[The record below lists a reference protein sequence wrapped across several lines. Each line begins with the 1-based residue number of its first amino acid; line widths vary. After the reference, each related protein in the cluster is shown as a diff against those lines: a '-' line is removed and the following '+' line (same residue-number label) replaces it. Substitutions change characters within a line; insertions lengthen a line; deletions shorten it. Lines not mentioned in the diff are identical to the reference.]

1 MQTKRKLYF
10 TKTDIN
16 MIKRF
21 ISYYRP
27 HLKLFILDM
36 FSSVMVA
43 ICTLFYPQISRELIN
58 GFEEGTRDVDY
69 LIHAA
74 LFLLA
79 VYIVKAVFQ
88 YIIGYWGHVVGVR
101 MQRDMRRDLFA
112 KYQRLPT
119 SYFDDNKTGDLLSRI
134 TNDLFDV
141 SELAHHGPE
150 DVFLSILMFVG
161 SFIVLS
167 GINLYLTLIMFAIVP
182 FIVLCTLLSRKSM
195 RAAMKNS
202 RVQMAAVNSTLE
214 NSITGIRE
222 TKSKVAEHHEICK
235 FNASNELY
243 AKYRR
248 DAMFSLGLYHS
259 IMQLLT
265 DLLYLSVICAGGYF
279 LYRDWIDVGGF
290 SAFMVSISLFINPI
304 NRFVSLFEQFQQG
317 MSGFSRF
324 HDIMNEPDELDEGKV
339 ELSEVRGDIEF
350 QNVSFGYT
358 PEAADGEK
366 LVIEGLNLTIK
377 AGKTLALVGPSGGG
391 KSTLCNLI
399 PRFYNVTGGRI
410 LLDGIDIMDIKLHSL
425 RKAIGT
431 VSQSV
436 FLFDGTIG
444 ENIAYGTD
452 GATEEEI
459 IEAAKKA
466 NIHDFVM
473 TLDNGYDTQVGERG
487 VKLSGGQRQ
496 RISIARVF
504 LQNPKLLILDEATS
518 ALDNATEM
526 QIQAALEELAVGRT
540 VIVVAHRLST
550 VKNADEIVVL
560 DQTGVVERGTHEEL
574 IQLDGEYK
582 KLYLYQFRDAV
593 QCG

>member
-1 MQTKRKLYF
+1 
-10 TKTDIN
+10 

-21 ISYYRP
+21 ISYYKP

-36 FSSVMVA
+36 FSAVVVA
-43 ICTLFYPQISRELIN
+43 VCNLFYPLISREIIN
-58 GFEEGTRDVDY
+58 GFSEGSREVGY
-69 LIHAA
+69 LIYAS
-74 LFLLA
+74 LFLLG
-79 VYIVKAVFQ
+79 VYVVKAIFQ

-112 KYQRLPT
+112 KYQRLSI
-119 SYFDDNKTGDLLSRI
+119 SYFDDHKTGDLLSRI
-134 TNDLFDV
+134 TSDLFDV

-150 DVFLSILMFVG
+150 DIFLSILMFIG
-161 SFIVLS
+161 SFIVLW
-167 GINLYLTLIMFAIVP
+167 GISPELTCIMFTVVP
-182 FIVLCTLLSRKSM
+182 FIVLFTFLSRKNM

-202 RVQMAAVNSTLE
+202 RVQMADVNSTLE
-214 NSITGIRE
+214 NSLTGIRE
-222 TKSKVAEHHEICK
+222 TKARVAEQHEMCK

-279 LYRDWIDVGGF
+279 LFIEKINPGDF
-290 SAFMVSISLFINPI
+290 TAFMVSISMFINPI

-324 HDIMNEPDELDEGKV
+324 HDIMNEADEIDDGTV
-339 ELSEVRGDIEF
+339 ELEKITGDIKFE
-350 QNVSFGYT
+350 NVSFGYA
-358 PEAADGEK
+358 PESENGEK
-366 LVIEGLNLTIK
+366 LVISDLDLSIS

-391 KSTLCNLI
+391 KTTLCNLI
-399 PRFYNVTGGRI
+399 PRFYNVSSGRI
-410 LLDGIDIMDIKLHSL
+410 LLDGIDLRDIKLSSL
-425 RKAIGT
+425 RKCIGT

-436 FLFDGTIG
+436 FLFDGTIRD
-444 ENIAYGTD
+444 NIAYGTEN
-452 GATEEEI
+452 ATDEEI

-466 NIHDFVM
+466 NIHDFVS
-473 TLDNGYDTQVGERG
+473 TLEDGYDTAVGERG

-504 LQNPKLLILDEATS
+504 LQNPQLLILDEATS

-526 QIQAALEELAVGRT
+526 QIQSALEELSRGRT

-560 DQTGVVERGTHEEL
+560 DSTGVVERGTHDEL
-574 IQLDGEYK
+574 IEKNGEYK
-582 KLYLYQFRDAV
+582 KLYLYQFRDAIN
-593 QCG
+593 CG

>member
-1 MQTKRKLYF
+1 
-10 TKTDIN
+10 

-21 ISYYRP
+21 ISYYKP
-27 HLKLFILDM
+27 HLKLFIIDM
-36 FSSVMVA
+36 LSSVIVA
-43 ICTLFYPQISRELIN
+43 ACTLFYPQISREIIN
-58 GFEEGTRDVDY
+58 GFADKSKDVAY
-69 LIHAA
+69 LINAS
-74 LFLLA
+74 LFLLG
-79 VYIVKAVFQ
+79 VYIVKAIFQ

-112 KYQRLPT
+112 KYQRLPI

-134 TNDLFDV
+134 TSDLFDV

-150 DVFLSILMFVG
+150 DIFLSILMFIG
-161 SFIVLS
+161 SFIILFR
-167 GINLYLTLIMFAIVP
+167 INKDLTLIMFAIVP
-182 FIVLCTLLSRKSM
+182 FIVLFTMLSRKSM

-222 TKSKVAEHHEICK
+222 TKSKVAEHYEMCK

-259 IMQLLT
+259 VMQLLT
-265 DLLYLSVICAGGYF
+265 DILYLSVICAGGYF
-279 LYRDWIDVGGF
+279 LYDNRIDVGGF

-324 HDIMNEPDELDEGKV
+324 HDIMNEPDELDEGTV
-339 ELSEVRGDIEF
+339 ELDEVRGDIKFE
-350 QNVSFGYT
+350 NVSFGYT
-358 PEAADGEK
+358 PEAENGEK
-366 LVIEGLNLTIK
+366 LVISDLNLSID

-391 KSTLCNLI
+391 KTTLCNLI
-399 PRFYNVTGGRI
+399 TRFYNVTSGRI
-410 LLDGIDIMDIKLHSL
+410 LLDGVDLMDIKIPSL

-436 FLFDGTIG
+436 FLFDGTIR
-444 ENIAYGTD
+444 ENIAYGTEN
-452 GATEEEI
+452 ATDEEI
-459 IEAAKKA
+459 IEASKKA

-473 TLDNGYDTQVGERG
+473 SLDKGYDTEVGERG

-526 QIQAALEELAVGRT
+526 QIQSSLEELSKGRT

-560 DQTGVVERGTHEEL
+560 DSTGVVERGTHDEL
-574 IQLDGEYK
+574 IEKDGEYK
-582 KLYLYQFRDAV
+582 KLYLYQFKDSIKV
-593 QCG
+593 